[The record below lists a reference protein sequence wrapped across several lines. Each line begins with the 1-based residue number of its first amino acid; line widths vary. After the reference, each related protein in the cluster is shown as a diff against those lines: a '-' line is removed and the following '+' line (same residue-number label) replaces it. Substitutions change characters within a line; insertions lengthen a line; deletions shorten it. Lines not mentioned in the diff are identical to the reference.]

1 MLEYPNIDPVAFS
14 IGPLVVHWYG
24 IMYLIGFA
32 AAWFL
37 AQRHNRRIN
46 AGFSRDNIADLIFYC
61 AIGVIL
67 GGRLGY
73 IFFYNFSAFM
83 EDPLMILRIWQ
94 GGMSFHGGFIGVA
107 IAALVYARRISRK
120 FFEVADFVAPLSAI
134 GLGAGRLGNFIN
146 GELWGRVTDV
156 PWGMVFPFERAGVLP
171 RHPSQLYQFFLE
183 GVMLFLIVWIY
194 SRKPRPTMAVSGLFL
209 VTYGVFRFVVEFFRE
224 PDDHLLFVAFDWMTR
239 GQQLCIPMIALGV
252 FLMWYAYK
260 KAGKDGAN
268 NPGATVS
275 EAN

>member
-37 AQRHNRRIN
+37 LKSHTQRLN
-46 AGFSRDNIADLIFYC
+46 ANWSKDDLADLIFYA

-67 GGRLGY
+67 GGRIGY
-73 IFFYNFSAFM
+73 IFFYNFTAFAENPTM
-83 EDPLMILRIWQ
+83 LFKIWQ
-94 GGMSFHGGFIGVA
+94 GGMSFHGGFIGV
-107 IAALVYARRISRK
+107 LVAVWIFARRTGRK
-120 FFEVADFVAPLSAI
+120 FFEVGDLVAPVTAV

-146 GELWGRVTDV
+146 GELWGRVTEV

-183 GVMLFLIVWIY
+183 GVLLFLILWIY
-194 SRKPRPTMAVSGLFL
+194 SRKPRPTMAVSGMFLLF
-209 VTYGVFRFVVEFFRE
+209 YGVFRFFVEFFRE
-224 PDDHLLFVAFDWMTR
+224 PDDHLLFVAFNWMTR
-239 GQQLCIPMIALGV
+239 GQQLCIPMILVGAALIWLGYRNQNKSSTTPDV
-252 FLMWYAYK
+252 VAETK
-260 KAGKDGAN
+260 
-268 NPGATVS
+268 
-275 EAN
+275 